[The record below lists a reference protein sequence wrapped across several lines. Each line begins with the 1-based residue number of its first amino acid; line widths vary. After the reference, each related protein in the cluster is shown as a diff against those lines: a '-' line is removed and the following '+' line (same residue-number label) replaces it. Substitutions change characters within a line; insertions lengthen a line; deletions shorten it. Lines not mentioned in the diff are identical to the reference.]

1 MLLQVR
7 VTPQAVRD
15 KPGVSTSN
23 GSGRTVGNKAG
34 RNTGNERN
42 CATQTNKHKLKI
54 ADMVHVVPDECQ
66 YLASQD
72 SVLMK
77 KHGHFLGGFFL
88 VTLPRP

>member
-34 RNTGNERN
+34 RNSESPANIQAILQQAVNIMIGRTLGNASSPTVSPADLEKAR
-42 CATQTNKHKLKI
+42 I
-54 ADMVHVVPDECQ
+54 AVIGE
-66 YLASQD
+66 AA
-72 SVLMK
+72 K
-77 KHGHFLGGFFL
+77 
-88 VTLPRP
+88 TWT